1 MERGLPLPL
10 LLTIVLAI
18 TLITAVGGPT
28 SAIIEVYPDGWC
40 VVSIRAPVEDPIVEI
55 PLLGQP
61 TLLSVVDEEGLPLN
75 YTLDGDRIVVDA
87 EVADEINVTYETQS
101 LTYKRGLV
109 WSLNVSTTSYSL
121 VSVRLMGDPDV
132 VGLSKTPI
140 SIREG
145 PSYLELTIE
154 PPFTLDYVYTS
165 PPGMDRGGG
174 GGNSVL
180 YYLLA
185 LLPALAMALFLLN
198 KGSRDK
204 KFELD
209 STDMRILN
217 SLAEGEKSL
226 STIRVELSLPKT
238 TAWRR
243 VRRLESE
250 GLVEVERTRSGSL
263 IRLSKLG
270 REVLKDRGSDR

>member
-1 MERGLPLPL
+1 MRRGLPLL
-10 LLTIVLAI
+10 LVTILTI
-18 TLITAVGGPT
+18 TLVTAVGGPT
-28 SAIIEVYPDGWC
+28 NVIIEVYPDGWC
-40 VVSIRAPVEDPIVEI
+40 TVSIRAPVEDPIVEI

-75 YTLDGDRIVVDA
+75 YTLDGDGIVVDA

-101 LTYKRGLV
+101 LTYKKGLV

-121 VSVRLMGDPDV
+121 VSVRLMGDPEV

-165 PPGMDRGGG
+165 PPREGEGE
-174 GGNSVL
+174 GNNLS

-185 LLPALAMALFLLN
+185 LLPALAIALFLLN
-198 KGSRDK
+198 KGSRGK

-209 STDMRILN
+209 STDMGILN

-226 STIRVELSLPKT
+226 STIREELSLPKT

-243 VRRLESE
+243 VRRLEDK

-270 REVLKDRGSDR
+270 REVLKDRGSDL

>member
-1 MERGLPLPL
+1 MRRGLPLSL
-10 LLTIVLAI
+10 LATILTI
-18 TLITAVGGPT
+18 TLVVAVGGLT
-28 SAIIEVYPDGWC
+28 NAIIEVYPDGWC
-40 VVSIRAPVEDPIVEI
+40 TVSIRVPVQDPIVEI
-55 PLLGQP
+55 PLLGHP
-61 TLLSVVDEEGLPLN
+61 TLLTVVDEEGLPLN
-75 YTLDGDRIVVDA
+75 YTLKGDRILVDA
-87 EVADEINVTYETQS
+87 EAADEINISYETQS

-109 WSLNVSTTSYSL
+109 WSLNVSTTSYLL
-121 VSVRLMGDPDV
+121 VSVRLIGDPDV
-132 VGLSKTPI
+132 VGLSKIPI

-145 PSYLELTIE
+145 SSYLELTLE

-165 PPGMDRGGG
+165 PPREGRGE
-174 GGNSVL
+174 GNNLS

-185 LLPALAMALFLLN
+185 LLPALAIALFILN
-198 KGSRDK
+198 KGSRSK

-209 STDMRILN
+209 STDMRILD

-226 STIRVELSLPKT
+226 STIREELSLPKT

-243 VRRLESE
+243 VRRLEGK

-270 REVLKDRGSDR
+270 RDVLKNRGSSR